1 MVTHLHRARCVVL
14 GLLLTSGGC
23 FTVFQ
28 SGAVERTQRTDL
40 QLPRV
45 VDSPLKAFFAD
56 GSTAVFRNG
65 ARITS
70 DSIIGRGELYALG
83 LVDSRPVQAISMDS
97 LVGIEAFQ
105 GDTNMAAS
113 TLGSLGLTALG
124 AAGSVALFKALFG
137 SCPTF
142 YTSSEYGTELVAEGF
157 SYSIAPLLEGRDLD
171 AIHVK
176 PDADGVIRLELRNE
190 ALETHY
196 INHLDLVA
204 VDHVAGVT
212 VVPDDRGV
220 PVGLGARVPPLQ
232 AVDRSGRAVELELS
246 GPDEVTFASSAQR
259 IASATTDDPDD
270 WIDLT
275 FPRPPGDGDEAF
287 LVLRLRN
294 SLLTT
299 VLFYDLMLGQAGVG
313 ALDWIGQDMARIG
326 TVVELGRWFQR
337 SMGLKVQVLD
347 GDEWQT
353 VGRVADT
360 GPIAWEDVAVR
371 VPTGNSDSV
380 RLRIRFLSDGWRIDE
395 VALAEI
401 AGVET
406 WSRLG
411 VAAITDDGGP
421 VAAETLARIARPD
434 DDYLTTYPGTSVDVE
449 FAAPPPEPDMERSYL
464 LATQGYYTEWVRPE
478 WIHGTESGR
487 LFDPGEGVVEELMQ
501 LWASKKDDFE
511 ARFYASKVPVR

>member
-1 MVTHLHRARCVVL
+1 MRHFRRARRLIL
-14 GLLLTSGGC
+14 GLFLACAGC

-28 SGAVERTQRTDL
+28 SGSVERTKRLDL

-45 VDSPLKAFFAD
+45 VESPLKAFYTD
-56 GSTAVFRNG
+56 GSTAVFPEG

-70 DSIIGRGELYALG
+70 DSIIGRGHLYALG
-83 LVDSRPVQAISMDS
+83 LVDSRPVDALSLDS

-105 GDTNMAAS
+105 GETHVGAS
-113 TLGSLGLTALG
+113 MLGSLGATALG
-124 AAGSVALFKALFG
+124 TVATAALLVAIFG

-142 YTSSEYGTELVAEGF
+142 YTSPEQGAELVAEGF

-171 AIHVK
+171 AIYAR

-204 VDHVAGVT
+204 VDHRPGIT
-212 VVPDDRGV
+212 VVPDDRGL
-220 PVGLGARVPPLQ
+220 PVGTGDRVKPLS
-232 AVDRSGRAVELELS
+232 AADRSGRSVLGALS
-246 GPDEVTFASSAQR
+246 RRDVAAFASDDGR

-275 FPRPPGDGDEAF
+275 FPRPPGGSDEAF
-287 LVLRLRN
+287 VVFRLRN

-313 ALDWIGQDMARIG
+313 ALDWIGRDMARIG
-326 TVVELGRWFQR
+326 TVVELGRWFQE
-337 SMGLKVQVLD
+337 SMGLKVEVRD
-347 GDEWQT
+347 GDGWRT
-353 VGRVADT
+353 VARVTDT

-371 VPTGNSDSV
+371 VPTGDEETV
-380 RLRIRFLSDGWRIDE
+380 RVRVRFLTDAWRIDE
-395 VALAEI
+395 VALAEVV
-401 AGVET
+401 GLDG
-406 WSRLG
+406 WSRVG
-411 VAAITDDGGP
+411 VSSIVDDGEP
-421 VAAETLARIARPD
+421 LDPDILARLESPD
-434 DDYLTTYPGTSVDVE
+434 DDYLTTYPGTSVDLE
-449 FAAPPPEPDMERSYL
+449 FRPTAPEPGLERSYL

-478 WIHGTESGR
+478 WIHGTDAGR
-487 LFDPGEGVVEELMQ
+487 LFEPGEGVVEELMQ